1 MQFVSGCLIHYPVTL
16 MNDIVNDTQLL
27 HSISIA
33 TTRLL
38 YYKMNKLTKNLNT
51 QILKHSKVRPNVHMY
66 RHMRRLGPVV
76 SSM

>member
-1 MQFVSGCLIHYPVTL
+1 MQFVSGCLIQYPVTL

-38 YYKMNKLTKNLNT
+38 YYKMNKLTKF
-51 QILKHSKVRPNVHMY
+51 
-66 RHMRRLGPVV
+66 
-76 SSM
+76 